1 MRVITGIAKK
11 KPLLTINESTLRP
24 TTGRVK
30 EAMFSIIQLNIN
42 NANVLDLFSGSFQLG
57 IEALSRGA
65 KCCTFIDSS
74 IKSYKIG
81 IQNLKST
88 KLEKKA
94 KVLLTDGIKFLK
106 NIKEKYD
113 IVFLDPPYKTNLLE
127 QALEIVSKKL
137 NENGLV
143 ICEHLKSLKLKEQY
157 DDIRLQKEYS
167 YGRIKLALYKK
178 QSL

>member
-1 MRVITGIAKK
+1 MRVITGTAKK
-11 KPLLTINESTLRP
+11 KPLLTLNESFLRP
-24 TTGRVK
+24 TTARVK
-30 EAMFSIIQLNIN
+30 EAMFSIIQLNIYD
-42 NANVLDLFSGSFQLG
+42 ANVLDLFSGSFQLG

-65 KCCTFIDSS
+65 KCCTFVDSS

-113 IVFLDPPYKTNLLE
+113 IIFLDPPYKTDLLE
-127 QALEIVSKKL
+127 QALEIISQKL
-137 NENGLV
+137 NEDGLV
-143 ICEHLKSLKLKEQY
+143 ICEHLKSLKLKEY
-157 DDIRLQKEYS
+157 YGDIRLQKEYS
-167 YGRIKLALYKK
+167 YGRIGLALYKK

>member
-11 KPLLTINESTLRP
+11 KPLLTLNENSLRP

-30 EAMFSIIQLNIN
+30 EAMFSIIQLNIY

-94 KVLLTDGIKFLK
+94 KVLLTDGIKFLRT
-106 NIKEKYD
+106 IKEMYD
-113 IVFLDPPYKTNLLE
+113 IIFLDPPYKTDLLE
-127 QALEIVSKKL
+127 QSLNIVSQKL
-137 NENGLV
+137 NENGIV
-143 ICEHLKSLKLKEQY
+143 ICEHLKSLKLKEY
-157 DDIRLQKEYS
+157 YNDIRLQKKYN
-167 YGRIKLALYKK
+167 YGRIMLTLYKK

>member
-11 KPLLTINESTLRP
+11 KPLLTLDENSLRP

-30 EAMFSIIQLNIN
+30 EAMFSIIQLNIYD
-42 NANVLDLFSGSFQLG
+42 ATVLDLFSGSFQLG

-81 IQNLKST
+81 MQNLKST

-113 IVFLDPPYKTNLLE
+113 IIFLDPPYKTDLLE
-127 QALEIVSKKL
+127 QALNMVPQKL
-137 NENGLV
+137 NENGIV
-143 ICEHLKSLKLKEQY
+143 ICEHLKNLKLQEHY
-157 DDIRLQKEYS
+157 NDIRLQKEYS
-167 YGRIKLALYKK
+167 YGRIMLTLYKK
-178 QSL
+178 QSS